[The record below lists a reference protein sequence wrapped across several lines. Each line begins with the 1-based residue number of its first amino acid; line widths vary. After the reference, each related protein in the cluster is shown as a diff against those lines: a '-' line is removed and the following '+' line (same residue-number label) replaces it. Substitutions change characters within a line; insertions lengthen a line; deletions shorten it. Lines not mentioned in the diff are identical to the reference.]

1 MQNPQY
7 QEPLPTKKA
16 GLSTPL
22 IILLVVLGS
31 CGLCGL
37 IGGIGSLFQKDKP
50 ASIAQTNANA
60 ATTPPES
67 RPIAEK
73 TIKSTPTAKSSGV
86 TLENFNKI
94 QTGMT
99 YAQVVGILGEE
110 GTVISENEIGD
121 YKTVMYQFTG
131 GFGSNCNTMF
141 QNGKLISKA
150 QFGLR

>member
-1 MQNPQY
+1 MQNPQS
-7 QEPLPTKKA
+7 QQPLPPKKA

-22 IILLVVLGS
+22 IVLIVVLS
-31 CGLCGL
+31 MCGLCGL
-37 IGGIGSLFQKDKP
+37 LGGIGSLFQKEKP
-50 ASIAQTNANA
+50 AAIQSDA
-60 ATTPPES
+60 ATPE
-67 RPIAEK
+67 
-73 TIKSTPTAKSSGV
+73 STPTVAKPVIPAPAPTTATGV

-94 QTGMT
+94 QIGMS

-131 GFGSNCNTMF
+131 GFGSNCNAMF

>member
-37 IGGIGSLFQKDKP
+37 IGGISSLFQKDQRAP
-50 ASIAQTNANA
+50 IDQTNANA
-60 ATTPPES
+60 VTVPPES
-67 RPIAEK
+67 GPIAER
-73 TIKSTPTAKSSGV
+73 TIKSPPTSKSSGV

-99 YAQVVGILGEE
+99 YAQVVGVLGEE
-110 GTVISENEIGD
+110 GSVIRENESGD

-131 GFGSNCNTMF
+131 SFGSNCNLMF
-141 QNGKLISKA
+141 QDGKLISKA